1 MSAPASTP
9 YAIFAMAGEECY
21 SIFAKDTQIPC
32 EKKVILYEVYTVK
45 NNARIRLFKKDGIRQ
60 FYFGVAILNEIPGVH
75 LSYPLELTFRIQFSG
90 MLEVI
95 WDTESAKLI
104 YDPDNLDLGN
114 WVRRNNLRV

>member
-1 MSAPASTP
+1 ML
-9 YAIFAMAGEECY
+9 
-21 SIFAKDTQIPC
+21 KIPDPLRG
-32 EKKVILYEVYTVK
+32 KVILYEVYTVR

-60 FYFGVAILNEIPGVH
+60 FYFGVAILNEVPGVH

-95 WDTESAKLI
+95 WNTGSARLI